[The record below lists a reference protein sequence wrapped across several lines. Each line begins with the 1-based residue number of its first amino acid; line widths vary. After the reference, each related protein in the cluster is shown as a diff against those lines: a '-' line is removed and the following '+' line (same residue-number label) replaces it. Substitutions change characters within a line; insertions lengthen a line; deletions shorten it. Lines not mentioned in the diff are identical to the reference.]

1 MTPKTIA
8 SILSAG
14 LLMMVASG
22 CAVINQNEVGIKRT
36 NGKLEDE
43 TLGPGRYYVGPLMD
57 MMILPIETINLEINQ
72 SLPSK
77 EGLSVQA
84 EISVLYRINPK
95 MAHKVLRTAGKD
107 YERTLILSS
116 FRSAAADVCAR
127 FVAKAMH
134 SGARA
139 QIEQQIKARM
149 QELLTQ
155 RGFIMEGVLLKSIK
169 LPDGLATAIEQ
180 KLSSE
185 QNAMRMAY
193 VLQQEES
200 EATRKKI
207 EAEGTREANRIINDQ
222 LTDRVLRLRA
232 IEAFMYLANSPNAKV
247 IITDSASP
255 MSPNIQLTEPATGE
269 PDAMPR
275 VAPKV
280 APRAR

>member
-1 MTPKTIA
+1 MTFKTA
-8 SILSAG
+8 CSTLSAV
-14 LLMMVASG
+14 LLIFAISG
-22 CAVINQNEVGIKRT
+22 CAVINQNEVGVKRT
-36 NGKLEDE
+36 NGRLAEG

-95 MAHKVLRTAGKD
+95 MAHKVLRTAGED

-139 QIEQQIKARM
+139 EIEDQIKARM
-149 QELLTQ
+149 QTLLTQ

-169 LPDGLATAIEQ
+169 LPTGLANAIEQ
-180 KLSSE
+180 KLSAE
-185 QNAMRMAY
+185 QNAMRMTY

-207 EAEGTREANRIINDQ
+207 EAEGSREANRIINDQ

-247 IITDSASP
+247 IITNSTSP
-255 MSPNIQLTEPATGE
+255 LSPNLQLTEPTVETGSKST
-269 PDAMPR
+269 PQ
-275 VAPKV
+275 VQ
-280 APRAR
+280 

>member
-1 MTPKTIA
+1 MTSKTILSTF
-8 SILSAG
+8 SIV
-14 LLMMVASG
+14 LLTFAISG
-22 CAVINQNEVGIKRT
+22 CAVINQNEIGVKRT
-36 NGKLEDE
+36 NGRLAEG

-139 QIEQQIKARM
+139 QIEQQIKTRM
-149 QELLTQ
+149 QELLTE

-169 LPDGLATAIEQ
+169 LPTGLANAIEQ
-180 KLSSE
+180 KLSAE

-207 EAEGTREANRIINDQ
+207 EAEGAREANRIINDQ

-247 IITDSASP
+247 IITNSTSP
-255 MSPNIQLTEPATGE
+255 LSPNLQLTEPTTSAEE
-269 PDAMPR
+269 PE
-275 VAPKV
+275 PKQEQK
-280 APRAR
+280 AQ